1 MPTGMLSACPD
12 LPEALFDSGA
22 AVLEEGGRSGKL
34 FILKSGSVEIVKE
47 SVSLNEIDQPGAV
60 FGEISHLLDQS
71 HMATVR
77 TLEPSCFYV
86 VEDPEKFFVDNPA
99 FAREVARLLARR
111 LQGVTRYLV
120 DLKRQ
125 FDRESSHLSMVDE
138 VLEALISQSG

>member
-1 MPTGMLSACPD
+1 MPTGVQNACPN
-12 LPEALFDSGA
+12 LPEATFDGGA
-22 AVLEEGGRSGKL
+22 VVLEEGGRSGKL

-47 SVSLNEIDQPGAV
+47 GVSLNEIDKPGAV
-60 FGEISHLLDQS
+60 FGEISHLLDQP

-77 TLEPSCFYV
+77 TLEPCCFQV
-86 VEDPEKFFVDNPA
+86 VEDPEKFFVDHPA

-125 FDRESSHLSMVDE
+125 FEREGHHLSMVDE